1 MEKLISYSVSVEIN
15 LLGLPNIVEPGSK
28 GWTRSLALF
37 APRREFPLGS
47 LFNKSLAERWMLYP
61 NYCNYFPQKTHSLLT
76 IIETFGKHSSVL
88 KIKKRKLDSVFSF
101 RKTSQEEVS
110 KVIRDLNTKK
120 SCQTSGTP
128 TKIIKLNSDIFSN
141 LIYKHFN
148 YCIDKDEFPNLKHVN
163 IVPVYKKNNKCEKEN
178 YRPVSIL
185 SNLSKIYEK
194 LMYNQLYDYFD
205 NILFPVN
212 VASGKGIVLNTAF

>member
-1 MEKLISYSVSVEIN
+1 MK
-15 LLGLPNIVEPGSK
+15 
-28 GWTRSLALF
+28 R
-37 APRREFPLGS
+37 
-47 LFNKSLAERWMLYP
+47 
-61 NYCNYFPQKTHSLLT
+61 
-76 IIETFGKHSSVL
+76 L
-88 KIKKRKLDSVFSF
+88 KNTPVFSILKKRKLDSVFSF
-101 RKTSQEEVS
+101 RKTSQEEVW
-110 KVIRDLNTKK
+110 KVIRDLNSKK

-148 YCIDKDEFPNLKHVN
+148 YCIDKGEFPNLKHVN
-163 IVPVYKKNNKCEKEN
+163 IVPVYKKNNKSEKEN

-194 LMYNQLYDYFD
+194 LMYNQLYYYFD

-212 VASGKGIVLNTAF
+212 VASEKGMLLNTAF